1 MADANRKP
9 NMRLVK
15 DMQSSFF
22 SPYTVGG
29 RRRTPKTILHHFEAA
44 VNIDKKV
51 RSGKEKG
58 EPAK

>member
-1 MADANRKP
+1 
-9 NMRLVK
+9 
-15 DMQSSFF
+15 MQSSFF